1 MLATV
6 IILLALVPR
15 LPPQTKG
22 SFPLSSV
29 APHTII
35 LLWEATKSDNLGCAP
50 VHAFFPQG
58 HSQALRP

>member
-1 MLATV
+1 MLATA
-6 IILLALVPR
+6 IILLALVPW

-35 LLWEATKSDNLGCAP
+35 LLWTASWETTKSDNLGRAP

-58 HSQALRP
+58 HS